1 MLISASHDL
10 VDYDLGHLPGV
21 SSIVFFVPAPGI
33 DTRNFGDPFLG
44 QDLVRV
50 AVPGSQCPALRII

>member
-33 DTRNFGDPFLG
+33 DTRRSPYLEASARPSGSSSLAYA
-44 QDLVRV
+44 LVLV
-50 AVPGSQCPALRII
+50 TK